1 MKTAL
6 SSQQCFEGTASLDKV
21 VHRLMH
27 YQLAMDGAEED
38 WTAAGLLPRSTLIAI
53 EMSKRLD
60 TKLARERAS
69 ERSCSSGSKAPE
81 RQHRFQ
87 PGSPKAMPM
96 NSYWQA
102 ERSN

>member
-60 TKLARERAS
+60 TKLARERAR
-69 ERSCSSGSKAPE
+69 EAVQVARRRRKGSTVFSLALRKLCP
-81 RQHRFQ
+81 
-87 PGSPKAMPM
+87 
-96 NSYWQA
+96 
-102 ERSN
+102 